1 MVKLSLVTSTL
12 IITVPLLKVSTYG
25 TFLIHVLYLLY
36 YKCLTY
42 LLGGTARWLAGTTI
56 IAAPSPAIIAE
67 PVFIVNTILPYTS
80 TVHFIMLVL
89 YILIKVF

>member
-1 MVKLSLVTSTL
+1 M
-12 IITVPLLKVSTYG
+12 
-25 TFLIHVLYLLY
+25 
-36 YKCLTY
+36 
-42 LLGGTARWLAGTTI
+42 WLAGTTI

-89 YILIKVF
+89 YTLIKVF

>member
-1 MVKLSLVTSTL
+1 MVKSSLATSTL

-42 LLGGTARWLAGTTI
+42 LLGGTARLLAGTTTIALPSLVI
-56 IAAPSPAIIAE
+56 IVEPA
-67 PVFIVNTILPYTS
+67 VIVKTILPYSSILT
-80 TVHFIMLVL
+80 FIL
-89 YILIKVF
+89 